1 MLEVLIN
8 QALALDEVAQQ
19 SMAKLAGKTLLIQI
33 EGTPFKWFFAP
44 QTDGFLQMPSSV
56 EFPDAVISG
65 MPFSLLRLLSEPTLL
80 TTGIATLSGEMKVA
94 QSFMTVFA
102 QLQIDWEEQLSHV
115 VGDVVAHQIG
125 NLARNTQQYT
135 QKTVQT
141 LQQNTVEYL
150 QEESRFL
157 PTQPELELFYNEVDM
172 VRSDVARLEKRLERL
187 LMKYPVP

>member
-1 MLEVLIN
+1 MLEILIN

-19 SMAKLAGKTLLIQI
+19 SMEKLAGKTLLIQI
-33 EGTPFKWFFAP
+33 EGTPLKWFFAP
-44 QTDGFLQMPSSV
+44 QNDGFLQMPSSV

-94 QSFMTVFA
+94 QNFMTVFA

-115 VGDVVAHQIG
+115 VGDVAAHQMG
-125 NLARNTQQYT
+125 NFARNAQQYT
-135 QKTVQT
+135 QQTVQT
-141 LQQNTVEYL
+141 WQQNIVEYL
-150 QEESRFL
+150 QEENRFL
-157 PTQPELELFYNEVDM
+157 PTQPELEFFYNEVDM

-187 LMKYPVP
+187 LMKSPTH

>member
-1 MLEVLIN
+1 MLEIMIN

-33 EGTPFKWFFAP
+33 EGIPLKWFFAP
-44 QTDGFLQMPSSV
+44 QNDGFLQMPSSV

-94 QSFMTVFA
+94 QNFMTVFA

-115 VGDVVAHQIG
+115 VGDVAAHQMG
-125 NLARNTQQYT
+125 NFARNAQQYT
-135 QKTVQT
+135 QQTVQT
-141 LQQNTVEYL
+141 WQQNIVEYL
-150 QEESRFL
+150 QEENRFL
-157 PTQPELELFYNEVDM
+157 PTQPELEFFYNEVDT

-187 LMKYPVP
+187 LMKSPTH

>member
-33 EGTPFKWFFAP
+33 EGTPLKWFFAP

-56 EFPDAVISG
+56 EFPDAVVSG

-94 QSFMTVFA
+94 QTFMTVFA
-102 QLQIDWEEQLSHV
+102 QLQIDWEEQLSHII
-115 VGDVVAHQIG
+115 GDIAAHQMG
-125 NLARNTQQYT
+125 NFARNAQQYT
-135 QKTVQT
+135 QQT
-141 LQQNTVEYL
+141 AQTWQQNIIEYL
-150 QEESRFL
+150 QEENRFL
-157 PTQPELELFYNEVDM
+157 PTQPELELFYNEVD
-172 VRSDVARLEKRLERL
+172 VLRSDVARLEKRLERL
-187 LMKYPVP
+187 LMKSPTH

>member
-1 MLEVLIN
+1 MLEILIN

-33 EGTPFKWFFAP
+33 EGTPLKWYFAP
-44 QTDGFLQMPSSV
+44 QIDGFLQMPQTV
-56 EFPDAVISG
+56 EFPDAVVSG

-102 QLQIDWEEQLSHV
+102 QLQIDWEEQFSHV
-115 VGDVVAHQIG
+115 VGDVAAHQMG
-125 NLARNTQQYT
+125 NFTRNAQQYT
-135 QKTVQT
+135 QQTVQT
-141 LQQNTVEYL
+141 WQQNIVEYL
-150 QEESRFL
+150 QEENRFL
-157 PTQPELELFYNEVDM
+157 PTQPELELFYNEVDT

-187 LMKYPVP
+187 LMKSPTH